1 MLIKFLIFAVAAF
14 VVWKLFTGDR
24 KQKQVRDKKQE
35 ENLAASGE
43 MVKDPVCGTYVR
55 KDGDIRVRQGE
66 DVHVFCSYECRD
78 KFIKSLEAGQEKAE

>member
-14 VVWKLFTGDR
+14 VVWKLFIGDR
-24 KQKQVRDKKQE
+24 RQKQVKNKTQE

-43 MVKDPVCGTYVR
+43 MIKDPVCGTYVR

-66 DVHVFCSYECRD
+66 TVHVFCSYECRD
-78 KFIKSLEAGQEKAE
+78 KFIKSLEAGSTKE